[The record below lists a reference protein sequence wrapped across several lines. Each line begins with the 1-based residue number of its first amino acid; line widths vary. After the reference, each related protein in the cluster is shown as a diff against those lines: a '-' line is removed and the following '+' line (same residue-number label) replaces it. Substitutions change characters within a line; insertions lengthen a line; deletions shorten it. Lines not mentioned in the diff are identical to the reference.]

1 MGKLI
6 SIIETS
12 RRLGLTEQSVRDW
25 IKKGY
30 ISVREVGRARYID
43 EDTILALQD
52 TIEDI
57 KRQQLKLEALRN
69 EIKGEYD
76 YMRYQ
81 HDDEKNRRRYLNM
94 MTGAAFRSGFFGVV
108 VHLLQ
113 VYGELS
119 EKEAKVL
126 TDYLNGITLEAIAV
140 SFGLTRERV
149 RQIVEKAIRRSKNI
163 SQIEDRLNQIR
174 DLQADNEAMKRVIEG
189 LKNKLGKYETQE
201 AVETE
206 QDEGKRRQTII
217 ENDEICRLLATK
229 LVDCDLSVRALN
241 CLMQGAAKNTFSF
254 DKDDDRDQYIVPPCR
269 TVGDLCRMTQNDYL
283 KIRNAGKKT
292 LRELDDFLHSIGLD
306 WGMDVDKVYEE
317 RINLFYKQ

>member
-52 TIEDI
+52 TVEDI
-57 KRQQLKLEALRN
+57 KRQQAKLEALRN

-94 MTGAAFRSGFFGVV
+94 MTGAAFRSGFFGTVV
-108 VHLLQ
+108 NLLQ
-113 VYGELS
+113 LYGELS

-126 TDYLNGITLEAIAV
+126 TDYLNGISLEYIAV

-149 RQIVEKAIRRSKNI
+149 RQIVERLSAEARI
-163 SQIEDRLNQIR
+163 S
-174 DLQADNEAMKRVIEG
+174 
-189 LKNKLGKYETQE
+189 
-201 AVETE
+201 
-206 QDEGKRRQTII
+206 
-217 ENDEICRLLATK
+217 
-229 LVDCDLSVRALN
+229 
-241 CLMQGAAKNTFSF
+241 
-254 DKDDDRDQYIVPPCR
+254 
-269 TVGDLCRMTQNDYL
+269 
-283 KIRNAGKKT
+283 
-292 LRELDDFLHSIGLD
+292 
-306 WGMDVDKVYEE
+306 
-317 RINLFYKQ
+317 RI